1 MNDFTPVAHL
11 AGTLAE
17 RLAAS
22 AYTAYSYSYP
32 HKTAYRPLAEPV
44 PLAPLWAAEK
54 RDALFLYLHIPFCE
68 MRCGFCNL
76 FTMARPDPE
85 LPRRYVAQLLQQMA
99 VTAELLGARQVARFA
114 LGGGTPTYL
123 EMAELE
129 ALLSGTQRHFAV
141 DFRQVPGGVEVSPET
156 ASREK
161 LALLRDSGLQRVS
174 IGVQSFLESETQ
186 TLVRRQPGDQ
196 LAETLERIRAWG
208 PPTLNLD
215 LIYGIPGQTPASF
228 VASLKRA
235 LDWQPEEIYLYPLY
249 VRRLTGLDQ
258 IASRHPG
265 RYPEISIQ
273 AEANRQRARLYQ
285 EGRDLL
291 LDAGYEQI
299 SMRMFRRP
307 TALATGAPVYC
318 CQEDGMIGLGSGA
331 RSYTRTLHYASEYA
345 VGRLSTQELIG
356 QYCARPAAW
365 FTAAHH
371 GIHLDAD
378 EQRRR
383 FTIQSLLTR
392 PGLDL
397 TDYARRF
404 GDADPLTDFPALAE
418 LQQAGLATHH
428 ASTLQLTPAGLAL
441 SDGIGPMLI
450 SPRVQARMDAY
461 ALS

>member
-1 MNDFTPVAHL
+1 MNDFIAAPRL
-11 AGTLAE
+11 AESLAE
-17 RLAAS
+17 RLAAR

-85 LPRRYVAQLLQQMA
+85 LPRRYVAQVLQQMA
-99 VTAELLGARQVARFA
+99 VTADLLGTPKIARFA

-123 EMAELE
+123 GMAELE
-129 ALLSGTQRHFAV
+129 ALLAGTQRHFAV
-141 DFRQVPGGVEVSPET
+141 DFGQVPGGVEVSPET

-161 LALLRDSGLQRVS
+161 LALLRASGLQRVS
-174 IGVQSFLESETQ
+174 IGVQSFLEAETQ
-186 TLVRRQPGDQ
+186 TLVRRQPGKQ
-196 LAETLERIRAWG
+196 LAATLERIRDWG

-228 VASLKRA
+228 VASLKQA

-249 VRRLTGLDQ
+249 VRRLTGLDR
-258 IASRHPG
+258 IASRHPE
-265 RYPEISIQ
+265 RYPEIRVQ
-273 AEANRQRARLYQ
+273 AAANRQRAHLYQ
-285 EGRDLL
+285 AGRDLL
-291 LDAGYEQI
+291 LAAGYEQV
-299 SMRMFRRP
+299 SMRMFQRP
-307 TALATGAPVYC
+307 TGLAVKAPVYC

-331 RSYTRTLHYASEYA
+331 RSYTQQLHYASEYA
-345 VGRLSTQELIG
+345 VGRLSTRELIE
-356 QYCARPAAW
+356 QYCARPAEW

-371 GIHLDAD
+371 GIPLDAD

-383 FTIQSLLTR
+383 FVIQSLLTQ

-397 TDYARRF
+397 TAYARRF
-404 GDADPLTDFPALAE
+404 AGADPLTDFPFLEE
-418 LQQAGLATHH
+418 LQQAGLLTCNT
-428 ASTLQLTPAGLAL
+428 SLQLTPAGLAL
-441 SDGIGPMLI
+441 SDSIGPKLI
-450 SPRVQARMDAY
+450 SPAVQARMDAY

>member
-1 MNDFTPVAHL
+1 MNDITPAARL
-11 AGTLAE
+11 KETLAE
-17 RLAAS
+17 HLAAK

-32 HKTAYRPLAEPV
+32 HKTAYRPLAEPI
-44 PLAPLWAAEK
+44 PLAPLWATEK
-54 RDALFLYLHIPFCE
+54 REALFLYLHIPFCE

-85 LPRRYVAQLLQQMA
+85 LPRRYVSQLLQQMA
-99 VTAELLGARQVARFA
+99 VTADLLEPCRIARFA

-123 EMAELE
+123 EMTELE
-129 ALLSGTQRHFAV
+129 ALLTGTMRHFAV

-161 LALLRDSGLQRVS
+161 LALLRDIGLQRVS
-174 IGVQSFLESETQ
+174 IGVQSFVEAETQ
-186 TLVRRQPGDQ
+186 TLVRRQPGKQ
-196 LAETLERIRAWG
+196 LAETLERVREWG

-228 VASLKRA
+228 VASLKHA
-235 LDWQPEEIYLYPLY
+235 LHWQPEEIYLYPLY
-249 VRRLTGLDQ
+249 VRRLTGLDR

-265 RYPEISIQ
+265 RYPEISSE
-273 AEANRQRARLYQ
+273 AAANRQRARLYQ
-285 EGRDLL
+285 TGRDLL
-291 LDAGYEQI
+291 LDAGYEQV

-307 TALATGAPVYC
+307 DQRDAHAPVYC

-331 RSYTRTLHYASEYA
+331 RSYTRGLHYASEYA

-356 QYCARPAAW
+356 QYCERPAEW
-365 FTAAHH
+365 FAAAHN
-371 GIHLDAD
+371 GIQLDSD

-383 FTIQSLLTR
+383 FVIQSLLIL

-397 TDYARRF
+397 PTYGRRF
-404 GDADPLTDFPALAE
+404 AGADPLHDFPFLEE
-418 LQQAGLATHH
+418 LRQAGLLTN
-428 ASTLQLTPAGLAL
+428 STTTLQLTPAGLSL

-450 SPRVQARMDAY
+450 SPSVQARMDAY
-461 ALS
+461 ALT